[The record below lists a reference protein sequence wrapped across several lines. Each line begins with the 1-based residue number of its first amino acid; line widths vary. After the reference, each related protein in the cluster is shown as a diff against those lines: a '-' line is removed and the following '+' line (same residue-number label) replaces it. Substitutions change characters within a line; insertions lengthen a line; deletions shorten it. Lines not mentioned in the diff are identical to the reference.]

1 MNGRNKTS
9 NRLPSKNSIRYYLI
23 LLNELIPFKRA
34 GLLLHSFL
42 FILVQKCF
50 TLSCHHF
57 RVHYQ
62 LFLSC
67 ASVAFYKGL
76 FFICCCFSDA
86 GVSFAIFCSHFQS
99 FFRFSNHL
107 RQQFLW
113 LPLVNSQYNVF
124 HFEVLLRLSACEDLL
139 LSPISTFSKVKK
151 TNHAYKI
158 AQQQPLRA
166 SNISYLYIS

>member
-67 ASVAFYKGL
+67 ASTAFYKGL
-76 FFICCCFSDA
+76 FCCCFFQTQ
-86 GVSFAIFCSHFQS
+86 VYLLQYFVAIFSLFSDSLIIWDNS
-99 FFRFSNHL
+99 FCG
-107 RQQFLW
+107 
-113 LPLVNSQYNVF
+113 Y
-124 HFEVLLRLSACEDLL
+124 RLSILNTMYFILRFCWDCQLVR
-139 LSPISTFSKVKK
+139 TFYCHPFQLFQRWRRQIMHIK
-151 TNHAYKI
+151 
-158 AQQQPLRA
+158 
-166 SNISYLYIS
+166 